1 MGILIDTSDFADRIN
16 FAKFYIP
23 FSSSLCGSTEQ
34 LEGYIKRYEKKC
46 INQLLGVDLA
56 NLFIADLVDQVPQQ
70 DIYLAIYNP
79 IEKDL
84 TNDDNSQIYYSSL
97 CGCKNKQIE
106 TNGMKSLL
114 MGLIFFQYMRDQPF
128 SKEFTGVSRKIAENS
143 ENSSFYQWGI
153 AEHYN
158 ESVKDYQETQY
169 YILLEKNEN
178 DIYQEFN
185 GVKKQFTSTLF

>member
-1 MGILIDTSDFADRIN
+1 MGILINTSDFSDRTN
-16 FAKFYIP
+16 YSKFYIP
-23 FSSSLCGSTEQ
+23 FSSLLCGSTEQ
-34 LEGYIKRYEKKC
+34 LEGYIKRYEKKY

-56 NLFIADLVDQVPQQ
+56 NLFIADLVDQVPV
-70 DIYLAIYNP
+70 DPIYLAIYNP

-84 TNDDNSQIYYSSL
+84 TNHQNSQIFYSSL
-97 CGCKNKQIE
+97 CNCSNKQIE

-114 MGLIFFQYMRDQPF
+114 MGFIFFQYMRDQPF
-128 SKEFTGVSRKIAENS
+128 SREFTGVSRKIAENS
-143 ENSSFYQWGI
+143 ENNSFYQWGI
-153 AEHYN
+153 AEYYN
-158 ESVKDYQETQY
+158 ESVKDHKETQY

>member
-1 MGILIDTSDFADRIN
+1 MGILIDTSDFADRVN

-34 LEGYIKRYEKKC
+34 VEGYIKRYEKKY

-56 NLFIADLVDQVPQQ
+56 NLFIADLVDQVPV
-70 DIYLAIYNP
+70 DPIYLAIYNP

-84 TNDDNSQIYYSSL
+84 TNHQNLQIFYSSL
-97 CGCKNKQIE
+97 CNCSNKQIE

-114 MGLIFFQYMRDQPF
+114 MGFIFFQYMRDQPF
-128 SKEFTGVSRKIAENS
+128 SREFTGVSRKIAE
-143 ENSSFYQWGI
+143 
-153 AEHYN
+153 HYN
-158 ESVKDYQETQY
+158 ESLKDYKETQY